1 MADGLRL
8 GLDTGGTFTDAV
20 VCSNDGKVVRAAKA
34 LTTKHDLSIGIG
46 NAVSAILQP
55 ATEEPI
61 SAESIRLVSISTT
74 LATNAVVE
82 SHGQPVCLVMIGET
96 DAALER
102 GGLRQALGSDPA
114 VFIEGGHT
122 SSGDERA
129 PLDLRTV
136 EEALEKW
143 AGKVSAFAV
152 SAHFGTRN
160 PVHEKQV
167 RDLILERTG
176 LPVTCGHELSAN
188 LDMPRRA
195 LTAVLNARLIP
206 LITALIEAVQAELT
220 VRRID
225 APLTVVKG
233 DGSLISAE
241 TARVRPV
248 ETVLSGPAASVVG
261 ARHLSERDDLV
272 VVDMGGTTTDIA
284 LLKGGRP
291 HLDMDGANVSGWRT
305 MVEAIAV
312 HTVGLGGDSEIR
324 LDDEKKLVAGP
335 RRAVPLSLLA
345 SQFEHVEPTL
355 KSQVERAYSKTYDG
369 RFAIR
374 QREPAQGAAKFS
386 NSEQRIWDKLAD
398 GPADL
403 ESLLADRAPEQPLR
417 RLVDRGLV
425 AISAFTPSD
434 AAHVLG
440 LHSAWNGP
448 AAHYGAT
455 LWAATERRANTP
467 IAPSPEAFAQLV
479 FDLVVR
485 QAGEAITLALLDAEG
500 HAPPG
505 KLGQLTRY
513 LLDAA
518 FSAAG
523 EESEIDLAL
532 RFKTPIAG
540 IGAPAAT
547 YYPALQDRTGSTV
560 VLPPHGDVSNAVGA
574 VVGGVMQTAKI
585 LVSAPDEYTF
595 RLHLPDGP
603 KDLRS
608 FDDAVAFGEQQ
619 ATDLARE
626 QAISAGAGAV
636 HVECSRDDRFV
647 RQAGGPDMFVES
659 TITAVATGRPALR

>member
-1 MADGLRL
+1 MGGLRL

-20 VCSNDGKVVRAAKA
+20 LCSEDGTVVRAAKA
-34 LTTKHDLSIGIG
+34 LTTKLDLSIGIG
-46 NAVSAILQP
+46 NAIRAILQP
-55 ATEEPI
+55 QDDDPVPAP
-61 SAESIRLVSISTT
+61 SVRLVSISTT

-96 DAALER
+96 EAALDR
-102 GGLRQALGSDPA
+102 GGLRQALGGDPA
-114 VFIEGGHT
+114 VFVAGGHT
-122 SSGDERA
+122 SGGDERT
-129 PLDLRTV
+129 PLDLGAIDA
-136 EEALEKW
+136 ALAKW
-143 AGKVSAFAV
+143 GGNVSAFAV

-160 PVHEKQV
+160 PAHEKQV
-167 RDLILERTG
+167 RDLILDRTG

-206 LITALIEAVQAELT
+206 LITALIEAVESELAT
-220 VRRID
+220 LDID

-284 LLKGGRP
+284 LLKAGRP

-345 SQFEHVEPTL
+345 HQFDHIEPVL
-355 KSQVERAYSKTYDG
+355 KAQAERAYSKTYDG

-386 NSEQRIWDKLAD
+386 GSEQRIWDRLAD
-398 GPADL
+398 GPVAL

-425 AISAFTPSD
+425 ALCGFTPSD

-440 LHSAWNGP
+440 LHTAWNAN
-448 AAHYGAT
+448 AALYGAT
-455 LWAATERRANTP
+455 MWAATERRANMP
-467 IAPSPEAFAQLV
+467 IAETPQAFAQIV

-500 HAPPG
+500 RAPSG
-505 KLGQLTRY
+505 KLGQMTRY

-518 FSAAG
+518 FSPAG
-523 EESEIDLAL
+523 EDSEIELAL

-547 YYPALQDRTGSTV
+547 YYPALAERTGSQV
-560 VLPPHGDVSNAVGA
+560 VLPRHGEVSNAVGA
-574 VVGGVMQTAKI
+574 VVGGVMQSVKI
-585 LVSAPDEYTF
+585 LISAPDEYTF

-603 KDLRS
+603 KDMRS
-608 FDDAVAFGEQQ
+608 FDDAVAFGEEQAAILARQQ
-619 ATDLARE
+619 AL
-626 QAISAGAGAV
+626 SAGAGAV
-636 HVECSRDDRFV
+636 HVECSRDDRVV
-647 RQAGGPDMFVES
+647 RHAGGPDLFVES
-659 TITAVATGRPALR
+659 TITAVATGRPALG